1 MAAERAK
8 ERGVPF
14 AEVFINAPL
23 AECER
28 RDPKQLYKKA
38 RAGEI
43 KQFTGI
49 DSPTRPRWRPTSS
62 SGPTANPSNDSIEK
76 LAQLA
81 LGLAAAL
88 RAGGRR
94 RHMTPGTVYLVGA
107 GPGDPELLTLKAR
120 RVLGEADAVV
130 YDHLVAPELLD

>member
-38 RAGEI
+38 RSGQI
-43 KQFTGI
+43 QKFTGI
-49 DSPTRPRWRPTSS
+49 DSPYEAPLSPDIELRTDRESV
-62 SGPTANPSNDSIEK
+62 NESIER
-76 LAQLA
+76 LTEMT
-81 LGLAAAL
+81 LGLA
-88 RAGGRR
+88 RPVEQ
-94 RHMTPGTVYLVGA
+94 TGA
-107 GPGDPELLTLKAR
+107 G
-120 RVLGEADAVV
+120 ADI
-130 YDHLVAPELLD
+130 